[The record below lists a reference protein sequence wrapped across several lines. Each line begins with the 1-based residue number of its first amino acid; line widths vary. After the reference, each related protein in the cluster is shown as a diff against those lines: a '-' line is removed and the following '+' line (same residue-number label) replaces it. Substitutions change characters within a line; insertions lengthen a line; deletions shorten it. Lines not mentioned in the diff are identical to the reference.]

1 MKHHKYVI
9 SWLSGDTNLRE
20 IFKEL
25 NHSASTHFEVM
36 NELIKVFNKEH
47 RAHFI
52 IDIDKWIKKLSK
64 QSSLIADEI
73 DN

>member
-52 IDIDKWIKKLSK
+52 IDIDK
-64 QSSLIADEI
+64 
-73 DN
+73 